1 MRKLLFILGTAL
13 WSLAA
18 VAATYDDGSL
28 RRYQQLY
35 MESVCQRE
43 AGNEV
48 AQYRLLQQAL
58 RVNPNGA
65 EAYFDLAMMQKETR
79 LMMI

>member
-1 MRKLLFILGTAL
+1 M
-13 WSLAA
+13 
-18 VAATYDDGSL
+18 AATYDDDSL

-65 EAYFDLAMMQKETR
+65 EAYFDLAMMQKENTDTGLPCQGPR
-79 LMMI
+79 PKP